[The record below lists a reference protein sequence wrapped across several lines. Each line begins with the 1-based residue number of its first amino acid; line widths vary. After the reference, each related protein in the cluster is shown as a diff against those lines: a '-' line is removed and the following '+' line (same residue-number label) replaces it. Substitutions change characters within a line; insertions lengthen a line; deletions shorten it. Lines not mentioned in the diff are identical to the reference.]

1 MSCSNGSVNI
11 FAVSFGDFGKMLQSG
26 RIFNFNKSSA
36 RRILPLSVD
45 IEFLNVRS
53 STDANAPM
61 SMDIPST
68 CLCSGGHAE
77 NAHNVKEFFEMIDTH
92 LGPQLI
98 TLAALSLVG
107 VEDEEPLLPKKL

>member
-45 IEFLNVRS
+45 IEFLKVVAHKPPLIEIT
-53 STDANAPM
+53 STSDL
-61 SMDIPST
+61 SIGRFGESV
-68 CLCSGGHAE
+68 LLL
-77 NAHNVKEFFEMIDTH
+77 VKV
-92 LGPQLI
+92 
-98 TLAALSLVG
+98 SKY
-107 VEDEEPLLPKKL
+107 KKRRLDH